1 MKIIYKYLLII
12 CIIFTAV
19 HPRIVQAQKIFRS
32 PVNFP
37 IKLSANFGEIR
48 DGHFHSGIDIKTD
61 GVTGKFIYA
70 VADGYINRISV
81 SANGFGKAIY
91 ITHPN
96 GYVTVYAHLQN
107 FNPDIEAYVKDQQY
121 EQKSFRVTL
130 NPDKNEFPVK
140 TGDLIAK
147 SGNTGGSLGPHLHF
161 EIRKTKNQ
169 HPVNPLLF
177 HFNIKD
183 NMNPIINRIHLYPLS
198 KESYIDSSYE
208 KRVYKITGSHGYY
221 KLETDKIIPAHG
233 IIGVGIETLDYLN
246 GSWNKCAVYSIEMK
260 VDDKLFY
267 SHEMKEFSYN
277 ETRYVNSHID
287 YEEMKKNGNNVH
299 QTFIAPNDQ
308 LSIYNESLN
317 RGRIILNDTSIHII
331 SLSVTDAYNNQ
342 SQVTFRLKT
351 TEIAFE
357 DKNSKS
363 VSFSKMMPYN
373 QDNSF
378 SHKGF
383 NINIPEGSLYD
394 TLYFSY
400 AEAPSLPGT
409 LSSVHF
415 VHNHYTPLHKF
426 CNLSITPDSIPFG
439 FESKL
444 IAAII
449 NDKGKLIPASGE
461 WDGEK
466 LNIKTRN
473 FGKYVI
479 TIDTVNPEIKPLN
492 IHNNKN
498 MTGFSDIRLKIT
510 DDFSGIKSYAGTI
523 DGEWVLFEF
532 DPKNDLLVY
541 HFDKERVTQKQQ
553 HNLELTITDDRD
565 NIAVYNAGFYW

>member
-1 MKIIYKYLLII
+1 MSFIFRYLLT
-12 CIIFTAV
+12 CLIFAAINSQ
-19 HPRIVQAQKIFRS
+19 IVQAQEIFRS
-32 PVNFP
+32 PVDYP
-37 IKLSANFGEIR
+37 IKLSANFGELR
-48 DGHFHSGIDIKTD
+48 EGHFHSGIDIKT
-61 GVTGKFIYA
+61 GGTTGKNVYA

-81 SANGFGKAIY
+81 SANGFGNALY

-107 FNPDIEAYVKDQQY
+107 FTRNIEAYVKNQQY

-130 NPDKNEFPVK
+130 YPDKNEFPVK
-140 TGDLIAK
+140 IGDIIAK
-147 SGNTGGSLGPHLHF
+147 SGNTGGSRGPHLHF
-161 EIRKTKNQ
+161 EIRKTENQ

-183 NMNPIINRIHLYPLS
+183 NMNPVINRIYLYPLS
-198 KESYIDSSYE
+198 KESYIDSSFE
-208 KRVYKITGSHGYY
+208 KRVYKVRGNQGNY
-221 KLETDKIIPAHG
+221 KLEPNKIIPARG

-260 VDDKLFY
+260 VDNKIVY
-267 SHEMKEFSYN
+267 SHEMKEFSYS

-287 YEEMKKNGNNVH
+287 YEEKIRKGNNVH

-317 RGRIILNDTSIHII
+317 RGRIILNDTNIHII
-331 SLSVTDAYNNQ
+331 SLSVTDVYNNQ
-342 SQVTFRLKT
+342 SNVTFRLQSYKIPL
-351 TEIAFE
+351 E
-357 DKNSKS
+357 KNDSNS
-363 VSFSKMMPYN
+363 ESFSKIMPYN
-373 QDNSF
+373 QVNSF

-400 AEAPSLPGT
+400 AETPSFPGT
-409 LSSVHF
+409 FSSVHF
-415 VHNHYTPLHKF
+415 VHNRYTPLHKY
-426 CNLSITPDSIPFG
+426 CNMSITPDSVPPG

-449 NDKGKLIPASGE
+449 NGKEKLVPAGGE

-466 LNIKTRN
+466 LNIRTRN

-479 TIDTVNPEIKPLN
+479 VIDTVNPEIKPLN
-492 IHNNKN
+492 IHDNKN
-498 MTGFSDIRLKIT
+498 MTGLSNIRFKIT
-510 DDFSGIKSYAGTI
+510 DDFSGIKSYTGTI
-523 DGEWVLFEF
+523 DGEWVLFEY

-541 HFDKERVTQKQQ
+541 HFDKKRLTQTQQ
-553 HNLELTITDDRD
+553 HDLELTVIDDRD
-565 NIAVYNAGFYW
+565 NIAVYNADFYW

>member
-1 MKIIYKYLLII
+1 MSFIIRYLLT
-12 CIIFTAV
+12 CFIFAAINLQ
-19 HPRIVQAQKIFRS
+19 IVQAQEIFRS
-32 PVNFP
+32 PVNYP
-37 IKLSANFGEIR
+37 IKLSANFGELR
-48 DGHFHSGIDIKTD
+48 EGHFHSGIDIKT
-61 GVTGKFIYA
+61 GGNSGKSIYA

-81 SANGFGKAIY
+81 SANGFGNALY

-96 GYVTVYAHLQN
+96 GYITVYAHLQN
-107 FNPDIEAYVKDQQY
+107 FTHNIETYVKNQQY
-121 EQKSFRVTL
+121 EQKSFQVAL
-130 NPDKNEFPVK
+130 HPDKNEFPVNM
-140 TGDLIAK
+140 GDIIAK

-161 EIRKTKNQ
+161 EIRKAENQ

-183 NMNPIINRIHLYPLS
+183 NMNPIIYRIYLYPLS
-198 KESYIDSSYE
+198 KESYIDSSFE
-208 KRVYKITGSHGYY
+208 KKVYKVTGNQGKY
-221 KLETDKIIPAHG
+221 KLERDKTIHARG

-246 GSWNKCAVYSIEMK
+246 GSWNKCAVYSVEMK
-260 VDDKLFY
+260 ADNKVAY
-267 SHEMKEFSYN
+267 SHEMKEFSYS

-287 YEEMKKNGNNVH
+287 YEEKIRNGNNVH

-308 LSIYNESLN
+308 LSIYKESQN
-317 RGRIILNDTSIHII
+317 RGRIILNDTNIHII
-331 SLSVTDAYNNQ
+331 SLSVTDVYKNQ
-342 SQVTFRLKT
+342 SNVIFRLQSDENT
-351 TEIAFE
+351 FEIN
-357 DKNSKS
+357 DSNSD
-363 VSFSKMMPYN
+363 SFSKIMPYN

-400 AEAPSLPGT
+400 AETPSPPGT
-409 LSSVHF
+409 FSSVHF
-415 VHNHYTPLHKF
+415 VHNRYTPLHKY
-426 CNLSITPDSIPFG
+426 CNMSITPDNVPPE

-444 IAAII
+444 IAARI
-449 NDKGKLIPASGE
+449 NGKEKLVPAGGD

-466 LNIKTRN
+466 LNIRTRN

-479 TIDTVNPEIKPLN
+479 VIDTVNPEIKPLN

-498 MTGFSDIRLKIT
+498 MTGLSDIRFKIT
-510 DDFSGIKSYAGTI
+510 DDFSGIKSYTGTI
-523 DGEWVLFEF
+523 DGEWVLFEY

-541 HFDKERVTQKQQ
+541 HFDKKRLIQKQQ
-553 HNLELTITDDRD
+553 HDLELTIIDDRD

>member
-1 MKIIYKYLLII
+1 MSFIFRYLLT
-12 CIIFTAV
+12 CLIFAAINSQ
-19 HPRIVQAQKIFRS
+19 IVQAQEIFRS
-32 PVNFP
+32 PVDYP
-37 IKLSANFGEIR
+37 IKLSANFGELR
-48 DGHFHSGIDIKTD
+48 EGHFHSGIDIKT
-61 GVTGKFIYA
+61 GGTSGKSIYA

-81 SANGFGKAIY
+81 SANGFGNALY

-107 FNPDIEAYVKDQQY
+107 FTRDIEAYVKNQQY
-121 EQKSFRVTL
+121 EQKSFQVAL
-130 NPDKNEFPVK
+130 HPDKNEFPVK
-140 TGDLIAK
+140 MGDIIAK

-161 EIRKTKNQ
+161 EIRTEENQ

-183 NMNPIINRIHLYPLS
+183 NMNPVINRIYLYPLS
-198 KESYIDSSYE
+198 KESYIDSSFE
-208 KRVYKITGSHGYY
+208 KKAYKVTGNKGNYR
-221 KLETDKIIPAHG
+221 LEHDKIIPARG

-246 GSWNKCAVYSIEMK
+246 GSWNKCAVYSIEMR
-260 VDDKLFY
+260 VDDTVIY
-267 SHEMKEFSYN
+267 CHEMKEFSYS

-299 QTFIAPNDQ
+299 QTFIAPNDR
-308 LSIYNESLN
+308 LSIYKESLN
-317 RGRIILNDTSIHII
+317 RGRIILNDTNIHTI
-331 SLSVTDAYNNQ
+331 SLSVTDAYKNQ
-342 SQVTFRLKT
+342 SNVKFRLQLAET
-351 TEIAFE
+351 TFE
-357 DKNSKS
+357 KNDSNS
-363 VSFSKMMPYN
+363 ESFSKTMPYN

-400 AEAPSLPGT
+400 AETPSPPGT
-409 LSSVHF
+409 FSSVHF
-415 VHNHYTPLHKF
+415 VHNRYTPLHKY
-426 CNLSITPDSIPFG
+426 CNMSITPDSVPPG

-449 NDKGKLIPASGE
+449 NGKEKLVPAGGD
-461 WDGEK
+461 WDGK
-466 LNIKTRN
+466 MLNIRTRN

-479 TIDTVNPEIKPLN
+479 IIDTVSPEIKPLN

-498 MTGFSDIRLKIT
+498 MTGLSDIRFKIT
-510 DDFSGIKSYAGTI
+510 DDFSGIKTYTGTI
-523 DGEWVLFEF
+523 DGEWVLFEY

-541 HFDKERVTQKQQ
+541 HFDKKRLAQKQQ
-553 HNLELTITDDRD
+553 HDLELTIIDDRD
-565 NIAVYNAGFYW
+565 NIAVYNADFYW

>member
-1 MKIIYKYLLII
+1 MSFIIRYLLT
-12 CIIFTAV
+12 CFIFAV
-19 HPRIVQAQKIFRS
+19 INLQIVQAQNIFRS
-32 PVNFP
+32 PVNYP
-37 IKLSANFGEIR
+37 IKLSANFGELR
-48 DGHFHSGIDIKTD
+48 KGHFHSGIDIKT
-61 GVTGKFIYA
+61 GGTSGKSIYA

-81 SANGFGKAIY
+81 SANGFGNALY

-107 FNPDIEAYVKDQQY
+107 FTRNIEAYVKNQQY
-121 EQKSFRVTL
+121 EQKSFQVAL
-130 NPDKNEFPVK
+130 HPDKNEFPVK
-140 TGDLIAK
+140 MGDIIAK

-161 EIRKTKNQ
+161 EIRTAENQ

-183 NMNPIINRIHLYPLS
+183 NMNPIINRIYLYPLS
-198 KESYIDSSYE
+198 KDSYIDSSYK
-208 KRVYKITGSHGYY
+208 KRVYKTTGSHGYY
-221 KLETDKIIPAHG
+221 KLEPDKIIPARG

-246 GSWNKCAVYSIEMK
+246 GSWNKCAVYSVEMK
-260 VDDKLFY
+260 VDNKVVY

-287 YEEMKKNGNNVH
+287 YEEKIRKGNNVH

-308 LSIYNESLN
+308 LSIYKESLN
-317 RGRIILNDTSIHII
+317 RGRIILNDTNIHII
-331 SLSVTDAYNNQ
+331 SLSVTDAYKNQ
-342 SQVTFRLKT
+342 SNVTFRLRKT
-351 TEIAFE
+351 ETSFE
-357 DKNSKS
+357 KNNSKS
-363 VSFSKMMPYN
+363 ESFSKIMPYN

-378 SHKGF
+378 SHKRF

-409 LSSVHF
+409 FSSVHF
-415 VHNHYTPLHKF
+415 VHNRYTPLHKY
-426 CNLSITPDSIPFG
+426 CNLSIIPDSVPPG

-449 NDKGKLIPASGE
+449 NGKEKLVPAGGE

-466 LNIKTRN
+466 LKIRTRN

-479 TIDTVNPEIKPLN
+479 VIDTMNPEIKPLN

-498 MTGFSDIRLKIT
+498 MTGLSDIRFKIT
-510 DDFSGIKSYAGTI
+510 DDFSGIKSYTGTI
-523 DGEWVLFEF
+523 DGEWVLFEY

-541 HFDKERVTQKQQ
+541 HFDIKRLTQKQQ
-553 HNLELTITDDRD
+553 HDLELTIIDDRD
-565 NIAVYNAGFYW
+565 NIAVYKAGFYW